1 MVENSDP
8 QQKNVF
14 PTPKENVF
22 QTPNPTELKQAAKED
37 PIQAPEPEGK
47 QGSFTQPGEGGT
59 DAEELVQET
68 PEEGQQSPIVTAN
81 LSGH

>member
-8 QQKNVF
+8 QQKHVF

-22 QTPNPTELKQAAKED
+22 QTPNPTELKQAAKDD
-37 PIQAPEPEGK
+37 PIQSPEPEGK
-47 QGSFTQPGEGGT
+47 QGSFIQPEGSDS

-68 PEEGQQSPIVTAN
+68 PEEGQHSPIVTAN
-81 LSGH
+81 ISGH